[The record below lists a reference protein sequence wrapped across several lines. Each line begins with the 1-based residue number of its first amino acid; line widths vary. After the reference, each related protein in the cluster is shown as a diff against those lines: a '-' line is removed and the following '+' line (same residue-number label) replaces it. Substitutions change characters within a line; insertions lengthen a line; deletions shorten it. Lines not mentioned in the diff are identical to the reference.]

1 MKKNY
6 KVSNKLELTRTLIIS
21 IENINPTLYQKLQK
35 NLNEIP
41 ELNLLYHNIKFNV
54 NLDNLILDKNHKLLL
69 LLLQKYLH
77 SNNLKIIDQ
86 TFTNNIKSKKKNV
99 FNKNKK
105 KPTSYENY
113 DHYNYEQYY
122 ERLKY
127 YEKKLKPTLNKYYRE
142 EKILFTTLKGLVLTE
157 FL

>member
-1 MKKNY
+1 MKKNS
-6 KVSNKLELTRTLIIS
+6 KVLKKLELMRALIIS

-54 NLDNLILDKNHKLLL
+54 NLDNLMLHKNHKLLL
-69 LLLQKYLH
+69 LLLQKHLR
-77 SNNLKIIDQ
+77 SNDLKNTEQ
-86 TFTNNIKSKKKNV
+86 TFIDNIKFKKKNV
-99 FNKNKK
+99 FNKRKS
-105 KPTSYENY
+105 TSYENY

-127 YEKKLKPTLNKYYRE
+127 YEKKLKPTLNKCYRE